1 MFATASPP
9 HAKISILFQRQK
21 SLAQHFRRIVEN
33 RCAEEKED
41 LLFAKRALMTFQIH
55 FVDVII
61 LFSFAYKT
69 IILHAQF

>member
-1 MFATASPP
+1 MKWLWKTAV
-9 HAKISILFQRQK
+9 IRTIGII
-21 SLAQHFRRIVEN
+21 RIVEN

-41 LLFAKRALMTFQIH
+41 LLFAKRALMTFHIH

-61 LFSFAYKT
+61 LFLFAYKT